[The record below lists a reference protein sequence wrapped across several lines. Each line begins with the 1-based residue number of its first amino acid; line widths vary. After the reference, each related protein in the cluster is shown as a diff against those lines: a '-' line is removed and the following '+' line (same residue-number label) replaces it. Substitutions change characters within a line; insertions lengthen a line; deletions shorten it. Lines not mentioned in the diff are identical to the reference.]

1 MFDIICQI
9 GSSIPRAISQMK
21 INISLWGL
29 GFKIINVF
37 VNMTRLKVASSFLTF
52 LEGWE
57 TSFFALGAHFFKI
70 PTMSSFQYFFSKLKE
85 GNFSIL

>member
-1 MFDIICQI
+1 MFDIICQT
-9 GSSIPRAISQMK
+9 GSSIPCAISQME

-37 VNMTRLKVASSFLTF
+37 ANMTRLKVASPFLTF

-57 TSFFALGAHFFKI
+57 TSFFAFGAHFFKI
-70 PTMSSFQYFFSKLKE
+70 PTMSNFQYFLANLKK
-85 GNFSIL
+85 GTC